1 MIPLALHEA
10 ITVAQGL
17 TWHIEGQIEIAT
29 QLMGLSE
36 EDVRL
41 EVLKAAARADGAGAG
56 AAYHTHDKLR
66 WRSSSA
72 RLPCSATM
80 TMPEFGKNHHTSPLR
95 QRAPR

>member
-1 MIPLALHEA
+1 MGQKQTPPAEWSHRKTRYDPPALHEA

-56 AAYHTHDKLR
+56 AAYP
-66 WRSSSA
+66 RS
-72 RLPCSATM
+72 
-80 TMPEFGKNHHTSPLR
+80 R
-95 QRAPR
+95 QTPVAVVERRDSRVPRR